1 MDLSTHIKELCLMKY
16 TAEKV
21 SRFVIHCKKIFA
33 TSIINQA
40 LTTRKIKAISI
51 NLQEKR
57 KNKSKNDKGIK

>member
-1 MDLSTHIKELCLMKY
+1 MKY

-21 SRFVIHCKKIFA
+21 NRFMIHCKKIFA

-40 LTTRKIKAISI
+40 LTTRKIKAIPI

-57 KNKSKNDKGIK
+57 KNRSKNDKGIK